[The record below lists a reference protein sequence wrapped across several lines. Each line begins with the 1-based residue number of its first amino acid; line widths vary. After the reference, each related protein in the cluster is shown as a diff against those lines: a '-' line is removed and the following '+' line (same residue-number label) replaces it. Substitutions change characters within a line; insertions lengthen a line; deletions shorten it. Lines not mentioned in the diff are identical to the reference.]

1 MTIAMK
7 LIDRFERAYDSW
19 ACGTYFY
26 NNYVKQG
33 RTHDEEGHPLDNRVC
48 PVNRVRFVYEW
59 IITRRAYLYG
69 TFMCRWFGHG
79 AHYHDE
85 SWAGRDSGGVAGYC
99 DRCGFSF
106 EHTYY

>member
-1 MTIAMK
+1 MK
-7 LIDRFERAYDSW
+7 LIDRFEHAYDAW
-19 ACGTYFY
+19 AFGTYFY

-33 RTHDEEGHPLDNRVC
+33 QSHDEEGHPLDNRVC

-59 IITRRAYLYG
+59 IHNRPAYLYG